1 MSLPVSFSEVS
12 YYDDEY
18 RGDLIVTE
26 KAIYFFPR
34 KRAGYDKIYLFGGV
48 FDRILNWLFKS
59 VMMFVSGVG
68 LMDIVEFIK
77 TFLRFTKR
85 SSRSGNLPQ
94 IAEIGLWRE
103 GQTSAELQR
112 KLDNYLFSI
121 KAADL
126 DFSQDALP
134 KPFGFGFSE
143 MENISFNWRFRFT
156 AKFDNHDFGI
166 SPFYRKQFRTALQKA
181 GFLD

>member
-1 MSLPVSFSEVS
+1 MSLPVFFSEVS

-34 KRAGYDKIYLFGGV
+34 KRTGYDKIYLFGGV
-48 FDRILNWLFKS
+48 FDRVLNWLFKS
-59 VMMFVSGVG
+59 VLMFVSGVG
-68 LMDIVEFIK
+68 LLDIIEFIK
-77 TFLRFTKR
+77 PFLRFTKR
-85 SSRSGNLPQ
+85 SSKSKKLPK
-94 IAEIGLWRE
+94 IAEIGLWRD
-103 GQTSAELQR
+103 GQTSVELQR
-112 KLDNYLFSI
+112 KLDNYLLSL

-126 DFSQDALP
+126 DFSKDALP
-134 KPFGFGFSE
+134 KPFGFRFPE

-166 SPFYRKQFRTALQKA
+166 NPFHRKQLRAALQKA